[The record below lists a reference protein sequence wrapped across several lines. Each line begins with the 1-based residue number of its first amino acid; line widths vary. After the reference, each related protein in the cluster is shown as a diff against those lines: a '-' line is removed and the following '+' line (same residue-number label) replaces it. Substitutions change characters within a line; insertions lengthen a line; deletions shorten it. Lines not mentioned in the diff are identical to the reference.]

1 MRKIII
7 VSVFFLNLF
16 AAHAQNADMR
26 IYELVNSS
34 NWFTLAKEY
43 PQLKDSIQYDFVR
56 LMAEAMIAQN
66 FNREAEAIEMFRTL
80 INSHQQQ
87 IGSNAALSL
96 TEIILGNYERLGM
109 YSLAAEKAYNLIE
122 QIKNSGAPVDYS
134 NLIEIHKRNKALS
147 KYDSTMIICNNTKD
161 MAIPFTMEKTD
172 TLLFDNQNP
181 VPNRYYIPVTIHG
194 TTHQFMFDTGA
205 TITYLSKRFADFVG
219 VKYMGYSYPH
229 GEDLGYLDSL
239 QLGDITFKN
248 VIVLVHNGI
257 PLDSVCTIDAVLGMN
272 LVQKLNELRI
282 DNMNNQIIFPA
293 KQSKMPEYGQNIIK
307 DASQLLFVEATDTK
321 GQLTILLDSGAET
334 GFSYNYFTKHRN
346 ELSQL
351 RGTKEIV
358 GGTAYGFHSTMAV
371 HVPSIE
377 FSVCNQKLEMK
388 DVYVPYM
395 KGSSTDWYDI
405 AFGIDFFRQ
414 YDYVTLNFKE
424 MFMTVE

>member
-1 MRKIII
+1 MRKIIFALI
-7 VSVFFLNLF
+7 VYCFPFVVYS
-16 AAHAQNADMR
+16 QNADMR
-26 IYELVNSS
+26 IYELINSS

-66 FNREAEAIEMFRTL
+66 FNREEEAIEMFHSL

-96 TEIILGNYERLGM
+96 TEIILGNYERFGM

-172 TLLFDNQNP
+172 TLLFDNQVP
-181 VPNRYYIPVTIHG
+181 VQNRYYIPVAIHG

-219 VKYMGYSYPH
+219 VEYIGYSFSN
-229 GEDLGYLDSL
+229 GDLGYLDSL
-239 QLGDITFKN
+239 ELGDITFKN
-248 VIVLVHNGI
+248 VIVLVNNGT

-272 LVQKLNELRI
+272 LVRKLNELRI
-282 DNMNNQIIFPA
+282 DNKNNQLIFPA
-293 KQSKMPEYGQNIIK
+293 KQSKMPEYGQNIVRC
-307 DASQLLFVEATDTK
+307 ANQLLFVEATDTK
-321 GQLTILLDSGAET
+321 GQLTVLLDSGAET
-334 GFSYNYFTKHRN
+334 GFSYSYFTKHRN

-358 GGTAYGFHSTMAV
+358 GGTVDGFHSTMAV
-371 HVPSIE
+371 HAPSVK
-377 FSVCNQKLEMK
+377 FSVCNQELEMK

-395 KGSSTDWYDI
+395 KGNSTDWHDI
-405 AFGIDFFRQ
+405 TLGIDFFRQ

-424 MFMTVE
+424 MFMIIE

>member
-7 VSVFFLNLF
+7 VLALFLSLF
-16 AAHAQNADMR
+16 AGHAQNADMR

-66 FNREAEAIEMFRTL
+66 FNREDEATEMFRTL

-96 TEIILGNYERLGM
+96 TEIILGNYERSGM
-109 YSLAAEKAYNLIE
+109 YSLAAEKANNLIE
-122 QIKNSGAPVDYS
+122 QIKSSGAPVDYS

-161 MAIPFTMEKTD
+161 MVIPFTMEKTD

-219 VKYMGYSYPH
+219 VEYIGYSFSN
-229 GEDLGYLDSL
+229 GDLGYLDSL
-239 QLGDITFKN
+239 ELGDITFKN
-248 VIVLVHNGI
+248 VIVLVNNGT

-272 LVQKLNELRI
+272 LVRRLNELRI
-282 DNMNNQIIFPA
+282 DNKNNQLIFPA
-293 KQSKMPEYGQNIIK
+293 KQSKMPEYAPNIVR
-307 DASQLLFVEATDTK
+307 DASQLMFVEATDTK
-321 GQLTILLDSGAET
+321 GQLTVLLDSGAET
-334 GFSYNYFTKHRN
+334 GFSYHYFTKHRN

-358 GGTAYGFHSTMAV
+358 GGTVDGFHSTMAV
-371 HVPSIE
+371 HAPSVK
-377 FSVCNQKLEMK
+377 FSVCDQELEMK

-395 KGSSTDWYDI
+395 KGSSTDWHDI
-405 AFGIDFFRQ
+405 ALGIDFFRQ

-424 MFMTVE
+424 MFMVIE